1 MTLKSHTW
9 LIALALAAVFAA
21 GTGFAFI
28 LNAAREQP
36 DEPPPPELEIVA
48 NATWVDTT
56 LERLTSSLDLRPE
69 QVDSIRSDIANAELD
84 VENTRERAMLEY
96 HLLLLKIHQDIAPK
110 LDPDQQ
116 KKLEES
122 AKALQLA
129 IKKRFPSSVEESNFP
144 TP

>member
-9 LIALALAAVFAA
+9 LIVLALVAVFAA

-28 LNAAREQP
+28 INATRKQP
-36 DEPPPPELEIVA
+36 ADPPAPELEIVA

-56 LERLTSSLDLRPE
+56 LERLTAALDLRPD
-69 QVDSIRSDIANAELD
+69 QVNSIRTDIVNAEYD
-84 VENTRERAMLEY
+84 VENTRERALLEY

-110 LDPDQQ
+110 LDPAQQ

-122 AKALQLA
+122 AKTLQLT
-129 IKKRFPSSVEESNFP
+129 IKNRFPSALENSIIP